1 MHADFI
7 SRRFGMATKK
17 KMSKKNTVK
26 DVTKK
31 KAPSKKKV
39 ASKKAPVKKKV
50 TAKKK
55 VASKKAPV
63 KKKVASKKTS
73 VKKKVA
79 SKKTSVKKKVASKK
93 TSVKKKAAS
102 KKASVKKKAAS
113 KKASVKKKAAHK
125 KTVLNK
131 QSVKPTKKKSEGM
144 VKAITINSKKKKVHK
159 KNKIS
164 KVTPYAERNGEEYMG
179 VEQTEHFRKILNSW
193 KHDLMQEVDRTVHH
207 MQDEASNFPDPS
219 DRASQEE
226 EFALELRTRDRER
239 KLIRKIDEAILT
251 LDSRDYGYCDVCGI
265 EIGVRRLEARPTA
278 TQCIDCKTLD
288 EIKER
293 QLG

>member
-1 MHADFI
+1 
-7 SRRFGMATKK
+7 MATKK
-17 KMSKKNTVK
+17 KTSKK
-26 DVTKK
+26 
-31 KAPSKKKV
+31 
-39 ASKKAPVKKKV
+39 

-55 VASKKAPV
+55 VTKKKVPL
-63 KKKVASKKTS
+63 KKKVA
-73 VKKKVA
+73 KKKVA
-79 SKKTSVKKKVASKK
+79 KKKATKKKVPLKKKAAKKKTVPKKKVAKKK
-93 TSVKKKAAS
+93 TTTKKKVT
-102 KKASVKKKAAS
+102 K
-113 KKASVKKKAAHK
+113 K
-125 KTVLNK
+125 KTVVKK
-131 QSVKPTKKKSEGM
+131 QSVKSTKKKKEGM
-144 VKAITINSKKKKVHK
+144 A
-159 KNKIS
+159 
-164 KVTPYAERNGEEYMG
+164 KVTKINTKNDKVSKTNKKTKVAPYTEKKGEDYMG
-179 VEQTEHFRKILNSW
+179 TEQTEHFRKILNAW

-251 LDSRDYGYCDVCGI
+251 LDSGDYGYCDVCGI